1 MLNTLVA
8 IAVTFGVLALLV
20 PLGLC
25 YLLARQV
32 APIRPLRMM
41 LLVMGLTLVG
51 GAVGLGPVGLGL
63 GLLLAATLQRRW
75 RTAALQGAPGS
86 RVPSGLGRHWAAHV
100 ADANAARDRFVRVL
114 DDLQPGPLRDS
125 LRAATAEV
133 DDAVAEVRRLA
144 EQGSRTDRAHRDVLA
159 ALDAQRRRRHRAPT
173 LAADLEHA
181 MQDATR
187 AQHESAERLAAAAR
201 RDMSQVQLLVARL
214 HELTAHALELT
225 TTPKAAALP
234 AELSI
239 ADRLGALRL
248 ATEEVEQ
255 VTRL

>member
-1 MLNTLVA
+1 MLETLIAV
-8 IAVTFGVLALLV
+8 AVTFGVLAVLV

-51 GAVGLGPVGLGL
+51 GPVGLGL
-63 GLLLAATLQRRW
+63 GLLLATTLQRRW
-75 RTAALQGAPGS
+75 RAAAVQAAPG
-86 RVPSGLGRHWAAHV
+86 VGMPAGLGRHWAAHV
-100 ADANAARDRFVRVL
+100 ADATAARERFVRVV
-114 DDLQPGPLRDS
+114 DDLQPGPLYDS
-125 LRAATAEV
+125 LRGATGEV
-133 DDAVAEVRRLA
+133 DEAVAEVRRLA
-144 EQGSRTDRAHRDVLA
+144 EQGSRTERAHRDVLA
-159 ALDAQRRRRHRAPT
+159 ALEAQRRRRHRSPS
-173 LAADLEHA
+173 LAADLERS

-187 AQHESAERLAAAAR
+187 AQHESAERLAGAAR
-201 RDMSQVQLLVARL
+201 RDLAQLQLLVARL

-225 TTPKAAALP
+225 TAPARAALP

-239 ADRLGALRL
+239 ADRLAALRL